1 MAELRIIQESGKDI
15 FPVTHEDAVLDK
27 NGEAISRKYIT
38 ADEYDESTDITIDF
52 YDSELVARVNTLES
66 DVEVLKNTVSEEL
79 REELRNELDTL
90 DSEISDT
97 SEQLSITQSKVADL
111 ESDLQEVFQRGNEV
125 KEMFVDTLIAKGFD
139 LSTNN
144 TFEDINTTITTS
156 LTKSVD
162 LPVWI
167 SNTESWL
174 GAKPSPNTLYYA
186 SGNFYNNKIYL
197 FGGYRSDAAHSEAWC
212 YDILNN
218 TWSAKSD
225 MIRACYRHSTAI
237 IDDKV
242 YILGGYY
249 TSKDNTC
256 YDITNDS
263 YTVKTAIPAVRS
275 TFALSVYDKTI
286 YVISGL
292 PGSNST
298 TPVSTNYAYDSIL
311 NTWSTKT
318 ESPLSAVYISA
329 VNFNNKIHLLGG
341 YDNINKVVYANHH
354 CYDPVLDSWTT
365 LTDMPFVR
373 YRHQSIV
380 SKGKIH
386 VIGGYDS
393 SAITNTHFSYDATTN
408 SWSIRLNTPYSLAS
422 HTMIGTDD
430 YFYLMGGT
438 TTVSNNNYYYINTS
452 E

>member
-1 MAELRIIQESGKDI
+1 MAELRIIQDSGKDI

-27 NGEAISRKYIT
+27 NGKAISRKYIT

-97 SEQLSITQSKVADL
+97 SEQLSLTQSKVADL

-156 LTKSVD
+156 LTKSIE

-174 GAKPSPNTLYYA
+174 SAKPSPNTLYFA
-186 SGNFYNNKIYL
+186 SGHFYKNKIYL
-197 FGGYRSDAAHSEAWC
+197 FGGYRSDVAHSEAWC

-218 TWSAKSD
+218 TWSAKSN
-225 MIRACYRHSTAI
+225 MVRACYRHHSAI

-242 YILGGYY
+242 YILGGYSA
-249 TSKDNTC
+249 SKDNTC

-263 YTVKTAIPAVRS
+263 YTTKTSLPAARNSFAI
-275 TFALSVYDKTI
+275 SVYDKTI
-286 YVISGL
+286 YVMSGL
-292 PGSNST
+292 PGDNST
-298 TPVSTNYAYDSIL
+298 VPVDTNYAYDSVL

-318 ESPLSAVYISA
+318 VTPFKVYHTVA
-329 VNFNNKIHLLGG
+329 VNLNNKIHVLGG
-341 YDNINKVVYANHH
+341 YDNNKVIYSSHH

-365 LTDMPFVR
+365 LTDMPFAC
-373 YRHQSIV
+373 YRHQATV
-380 SKGKIH
+380 LKGKIH
-386 VIGGYDS
+386 VMGGYDS
-393 SAITNTHFSYDATTN
+393 LSAITDAHYSYDAITN
-408 SWSIRLNTPYSLAS
+408 SWSTRINAPYTLAN

-430 YFYLMGGT
+430 YFYSMGGA
-438 TTVSNNNYYYINTS
+438 SSSSANYYYINTF